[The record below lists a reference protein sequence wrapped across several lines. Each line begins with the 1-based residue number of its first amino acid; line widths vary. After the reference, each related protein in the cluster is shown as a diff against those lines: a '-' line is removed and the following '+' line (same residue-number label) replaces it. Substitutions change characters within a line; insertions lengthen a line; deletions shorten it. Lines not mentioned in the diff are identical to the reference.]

1 MAFSSLLLPLLV
13 IVAAEAQYL
22 KREYTLTKPYQ
33 GSGMDLPN
41 WDFSGSTVV
50 TNNYIRLT
58 PDRQSKRGM
67 LWNKI
72 PAAIRNWEI
81 QAQFKVHGQGKTLY
95 GDGFAIWYTK
105 DKSEFGDVFGS
116 RDYFTGL
123 GIFFDTYSN
132 HNGEHAHPHPYVSAI
147 VANGSVHY
155 DHDRDGTHSEVAGCH
170 VQFRNLEE
178 DTHASI
184 LYADRT
190 LTVNLDVDGNYEWQE
205 CFRVEEVD
213 LPAGYYFGVSAA
225 TGDLADN
232 HDIISFKVFELEN
245 KGDDS
250 EDGWMTAAPAAA
262 KHAAPREHISDPQ
275 SSRQGTSLW
284 TVLFVVFLVVAL
296 VCGVVVYFVFQ
307 PDRSRR
313 QRLF

>member
-33 GSGMDLPN
+33 GNTPQKTRSNPQIDRPSLGSGMDLPN

-105 DKSEFGDVFGS
+105 DKSEFG
-116 RDYFTGL
+116 
-123 GIFFDTYSN
+123 
-132 HNGEHAHPHPYVSAI
+132 EK
-147 VANGSVHY
+147 
-155 DHDRDGTHSEVAGCH
+155 E
-170 VQFRNLEE
+170 RN
-178 DTHASI
+178 
-184 LYADRT
+184 
-190 LTVNLDVDGNYEWQE
+190 
-205 CFRVEEVD
+205 
-213 LPAGYYFGVSAA
+213 
-225 TGDLADN
+225 
-232 HDIISFKVFELEN
+232 
-245 KGDDS
+245 
-250 EDGWMTAAPAAA
+250 
-262 KHAAPREHISDPQ
+262 
-275 SSRQGTSLW
+275 
-284 TVLFVVFLVVAL
+284 
-296 VCGVVVYFVFQ
+296 
-307 PDRSRR
+307 
-313 QRLF
+313 